1 MCGAPRA
8 VLCPFFSPE
17 GKPGMC
23 LRPGVH
29 PDHPSNQRTRW
40 RPPPLTSVA
49 VSLWRWTQGGRRRG
63 AGASSPRHHLRP
75 VIDELRPAAPCSPW
89 FPPPLS
95 RWRGAPSPYSPCFS
109 LIKHLALCGLGSL
122 RPSLT
127 ARPTPTSGIA
137 VGLKRESWGFGAHL
151 SPHLH
156 EGLGG
161 SGTP

>member
-8 VLCPFFSPE
+8 VLCSLFSPE

-23 LRPGVH
+23 LRLGVH

-40 RPPPLTSVA
+40 SPPPLTSVA
-49 VSLWRWTQGGRRRG
+49 GSLWRWTQGGRRCG

-95 RWRGAPSPYSPCFS
+95 RWRG
-109 LIKHLALCGLGSL
+109 GSL
-122 RPSLT
+122 SIQPLFFFNY
-127 ARPTPTSGIA
+127 TSGSLWPGKPQTLA
-137 VGLKRESWGFGAHL
+137 DSTSH
-151 SPHLH
+151 PHLWH
-156 EGLGG
+156 CCWVEEGELGFWGPPVPTLAPGTGG